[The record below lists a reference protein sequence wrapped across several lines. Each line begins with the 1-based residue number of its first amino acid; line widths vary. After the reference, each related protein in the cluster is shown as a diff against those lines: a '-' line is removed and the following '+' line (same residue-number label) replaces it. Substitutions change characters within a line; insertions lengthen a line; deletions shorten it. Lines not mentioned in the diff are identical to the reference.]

1 MLTGVP
7 DLSPDWL
14 ETLVALAYALAALA
28 VTVHVLLTK
37 RDVRAALGWIALAW
51 LTPAVGALIYYGFG
65 INRVSRRATRI
76 GTFQGAPAPAVPAP
90 PALLPEIADL
100 AAIVGRVTGHAL
112 APGNAVALF
121 RGGDEA
127 YPAMLAAIHEARH
140 SIALAS
146 YIFRGDRAGQDFID
160 ALAGAQE
167 RGVAVRVLIDS
178 VGSGY
183 VYSSA
188 LRRLHARGVPAA
200 RFLHTWLPWRM
211 PFLNL
216 RNHKKLLIV
225 DGAIGFTGGL
235 NIGNEYA
242 ATLARGDYADDV
254 HICAHGPIT
263 RQFMESFAQDWAF
276 TTGET
281 LDQEIWWPPL
291 AQTGS
296 VCARAV
302 RSGPDTDIGKLEAI
316 LGAAL
321 AQARS
326 RVRIVTPYFL
336 PDQKL
341 QFAIAQAALRG
352 VAVEILIPEHC
363 DSAFIDWA
371 MRAHIQFLSEAP
383 DLVRVCPAPFDHAKL
398 MTVDGEWCLVGSSN
412 WDTRSLRLNFEL
424 DVECYDRALTGQ
436 IDALIDGRLARSRP
450 LGRAAL
456 AARPVLMRLRD
467 AAARLFLPYL

>member
-1 MLTGVP
+1 MLMGVP
-7 DLSPDWL
+7 DLSSDWL
-14 ETLVALAYALAALA
+14 EALVALAYALTALA

-76 GTFQGAPAPAVPAP
+76 AAFQGMPAPAAPEP

-100 AAIVGRVTGHAL
+100 AAIVGRVTGRAL
-112 APGNAVALF
+112 VPGNAVALF
-121 RGGDEA
+121 CGGDEA
-127 YPAMLAAIHEARH
+127 YPAMLAAIREAKR

-146 YIFRGDRAGQDFID
+146 YIFRGDETGQAFID
-160 ALAGAQE
+160 ALAAAQG
-167 RGVAVRVLIDS
+167 RGVTVRVLIDS

-183 VYSSA
+183 IYSAA
-188 LRRLHARGVPAA
+188 LRRLHAKAIPAE

-216 RNHKKLLIV
+216 RSHKKLLIV

-235 NIGNEYA
+235 NIGDEYSA
-242 ATLARGDYADDV
+242 RLARDGYADDV
-254 HICAHGPIT
+254 HIRVDGPIT
-263 RQFMESFAQDWAF
+263 RQLMESFAQDWAF
-276 TTGET
+276 TAGET

-291 AQTGS
+291 AEAGG
-296 VCARAV
+296 VFARGV
-302 RSGPDTDIGKLEAI
+302 RSGPDTDLGKLEAV

-336 PDQKL
+336 PDQRL

-352 VAVEILIPEHC
+352 VALDILIPEHC

-371 MRAHIQFLSEAP
+371 MRAHVQFLSEAP

-412 WDTRSLRLNFEL
+412 WDARSLRLNFEF
-424 DVECYDRALTGQ
+424 DVECYDRALTAKL
-436 IDALIDGRLARSRP
+436 DTLINDKLTKSRP
-450 LGRAAL
+450 L
-456 AARPVLMRLRD
+456 
-467 AAARLFLPYL
+467 

>member
-1 MLTGVP
+1 MLMGVP

-14 ETLVALAYALAALA
+14 EALVALAYTLTALA

-76 GTFQGAPAPAVPAP
+76 AAFQGMPAPAAPDP

-100 AAIVGRVTGHAL
+100 AAIVGRVTGRAL
-112 APGNAVALF
+112 VPGNAVALF
-121 RGGDEA
+121 CGGDEA
-127 YPAMLAAIHEARH
+127 YPAMLAAIREAKR

-146 YIFRGDRAGQDFID
+146 YIFRGDETGQSFID
-160 ALAGAQE
+160 ALAEAQG

-183 VYSSA
+183 IYSPA
-188 LRRLHARGVPAA
+188 LRRLRARAIPAE

-225 DGAIGFTGGL
+225 DGAVGFTGGL
-235 NIGNEYA
+235 NIGDEYSA
-242 ATLARGDYADDV
+242 KLARDGYADDV
-254 HICAHGPIT
+254 HIRVDGPIT
-263 RQFMESFAQDWAF
+263 RQLMESFAQDWAF
-276 TTGET
+276 TAGET
-281 LDQEIWWPPL
+281 LDQEIWWPPPEE
-291 AQTGS
+291 AGS
-296 VCARAV
+296 VFARGV
-302 RSGPDTDIGKLEAI
+302 RSGPDTDIGKLEAV

-336 PDQKL
+336 PDQRL

-352 VAVEILIPEHC
+352 VALDILIPEHC

-371 MRAHIQFLSEAP
+371 MRAHVQFLSEAP
-383 DLVRVCPAPFDHAKL
+383 NLVRICPAPFDHAKL

-412 WDTRSLRLNFEL
+412 WDTRSLRLNFEF
-424 DVECYDRALTGQ
+424 DIECYDRALTGQ
-436 IDALIDGRLARSRP
+436 IDALIDDKLARSRP
-450 LGRAAL
+450 LVPAEL
-456 AARPVLMRLRD
+456 AARPVPLRLRD
-467 AAARLFLPYL
+467 AAARLLLPYL